1 MMQFKR
7 FEFGDRGVRVLYG
20 EGVPQFVVSDV
31 LPILRLGEEVMA
43 PVGVEHRSMALLETG
58 PEETIDYVG
67 LESLIPQSRCHGVK
81 SFHAWLLDVVLPW
94 IARDMTLAQ
103 ADFIEKITA
112 EEEKAAH
119 DAHIALN
126 LAAPVLQRK
135 KLMMDFS
142 DLHHP
147 KAAWVTEGALLLVDT
162 EEAGWAEKL
171 LQKLSREQLGE
182 VIQTAARK
190 LSSRSG

>member
-1 MMQFKR
+1 MKR
-7 FEFGDRGVRVLYG
+7 
-20 EGVPQFVVSDV
+20 
-31 LPILRLGEEVMA
+31 
-43 PVGVEHRSMALLETG
+43 T
-58 PEETIDYVG
+58 
-67 LESLIPQSRCHGVK
+67 
-81 SFHAWLLDVVLPW
+81 
-94 IARDMTLAQ
+94 Q

-112 EEEKAAH
+112 EEEQAEQDAH
-119 DAHIALN
+119 DAHLAFN

-147 KAAWVTEGALLLVDT
+147 KAEWVTEGALLLVDT

-190 LSSRSG
+190 LSSRS